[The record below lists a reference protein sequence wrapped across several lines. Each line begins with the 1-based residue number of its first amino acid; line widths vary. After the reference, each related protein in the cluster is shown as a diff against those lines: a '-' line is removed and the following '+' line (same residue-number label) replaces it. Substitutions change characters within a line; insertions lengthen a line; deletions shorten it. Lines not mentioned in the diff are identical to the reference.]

1 MSSPVSDIFISYAS
15 EDRERA
21 EVLAKALEDLGWSVW
36 WDRDIPT
43 GKTFVEVIKAELE
56 AAKCTV
62 VLWSQHSAASQWVQR
77 EARLAADQRK
87 LLPVLIEDMAPP
99 WEFSDDPVTVRLAP
113 PKLGQ
118 HTEEVLRWARDE
130 S

>member
-1 MSSPVSDIFISYAS
+1 MSDIFISYAS

-21 EVLAKALEDLGWSVW
+21 EVLAKALEDPGWSVW
-36 WDRDIPT
+36 WDRSIPT

-56 AAKCTV
+56 AAKCAV

-87 LLPVLIEDMAPP
+87 LFPVLIEDMAPP
-99 WEFSDDPVTVRLAP
+99 WEFSELQACNLANWT
-113 PKLGQ
+113 GE
-118 HTEEVLRWARDE
+118 TEIRA
-130 S
+130 SSGC